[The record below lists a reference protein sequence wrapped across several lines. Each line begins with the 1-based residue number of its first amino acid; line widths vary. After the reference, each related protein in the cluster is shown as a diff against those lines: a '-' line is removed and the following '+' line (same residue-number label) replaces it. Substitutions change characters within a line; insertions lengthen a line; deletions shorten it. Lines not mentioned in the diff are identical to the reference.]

1 MPMTQTDVHHAVPV
15 YEELPGWQTDL
26 SGATELSDLPP
37 AARDYIA
44 FLADQIGVPFK
55 LVGVGPGRE
64 QFVRF
69 AA

>member
-1 MPMTQTDVHHAVPV
+1 MLQRLQRGQLDAEAFGQHMAAAR
-15 YEELPGWQTDL
+15 ESRARG
-26 SGATELSDLPP
+26 DLPA
-37 AARDYIA
+37 AARQYIS
-44 FLADQIGVPFK
+44 FLATQIGVPIK

>member
-1 MPMTQTDVHHAVPV
+1 V
-15 YEELPGWQTDL
+15 
-26 SGATELSDLPP
+26 
-37 AARDYIA
+37 RDYVG
-44 FLADQIGVPFK
+44 FLAEQIGVPIK

>member
-1 MPMTQTDVHHAVPV
+1 
-15 YEELPGWQTDL
+15 LG
-26 SGATELSDLPP
+26 DLPP
-37 AARDYIA
+37 AARQYIS
-44 FLADQIGVPFK
+44 FLATQIGVPIK